1 MTPWAGSVAGRFAAG
16 GVRNLKNLVI
26 EKQQSFRILIVQV
39 SSSEKV
45 RADHLQA
52 VAARFVGVWHEGRRF
67 DRRLDNGIS
76 LLYNLK

>member
-1 MTPWAGSVAGRFAAG
+1 MPRSNPIHDALGRICCRKVCCW

-26 EKQQSFRILIVQV
+26 KNLVIEKQQSLRILIVQV

-52 VAARFVGVWHEGRRF
+52 VAARFVGV
-67 DRRLDNGIS
+67 
-76 LLYNLK
+76 